1 MIQRRISP
9 STVAACCCQH
19 PAGQKRTC
27 VTKGVLQPSTVHSR
41 ARWAGPSSSTVPS
54 WSGAKAKNGTTI
66 AAARILLPGSLA
78 NLGAVRLVCCSAKCA
93 AGMVASDCQCIGV
106 VQQRWSRPTTACHCH
121 RLQEIERS
129 KLPAVLGV
137 IAVIGPLPS
146 GAMLLM
152 KDDLGI
158 SFLRTF

>member
-1 MIQRRISP
+1 MRDEGRSP
-9 STVAACCCQH
+9 ALDGPLAGPDGLDRVQVPF
-19 PAGQKRTC
+19 PAGQGQRQ
-27 VTKGVLQPSTVHSR
+27 KGHDDRCS
-41 ARWAGPSSSTVPS
+41 
-54 WSGAKAKNGTTI
+54 KNPFT
-66 AAARILLPGSLA
+66 RLLA
-78 NLGAVRLVCCSAKCA
+78 NLGAVRLVCSSAKCA

-146 GAMLLM
+146 SAMLL
-152 KDDLGI
+152 KDDMAI